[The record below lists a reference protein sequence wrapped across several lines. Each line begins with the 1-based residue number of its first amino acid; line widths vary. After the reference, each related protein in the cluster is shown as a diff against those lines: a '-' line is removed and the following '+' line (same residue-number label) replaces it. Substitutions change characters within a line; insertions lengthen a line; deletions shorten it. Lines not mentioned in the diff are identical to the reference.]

1 MGHLNSAKHR
11 ASHGGYKQKPTRESV
26 RALLNLYAGV
36 SQLPEVITPR
46 KSNPGVQLK
55 LF

>member
-11 ASHGGYKQKPTRESV
+11 ASHSGYKSKPTQKAV
-26 RALLNLYAGV
+26 NALLNLYAGV
-36 SQLPEVITPR
+36 SKLPEVITPA
-46 KSNPGVQLK
+46 KPQPGVQLK